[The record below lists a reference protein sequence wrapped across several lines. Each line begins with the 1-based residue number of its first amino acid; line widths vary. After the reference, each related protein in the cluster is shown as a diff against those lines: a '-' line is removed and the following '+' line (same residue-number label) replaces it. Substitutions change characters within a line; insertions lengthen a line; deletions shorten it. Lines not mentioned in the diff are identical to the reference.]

1 MIQIACQT
9 ITWGRERNGSDIT
22 GVMKEVAQAGYDG
35 IEIGARYLDPSKAGE
50 YSEAMK
56 SNGLRLAALHVG
68 GNFLDPESVRRQLE
82 GIGGTAEL
90 AVKLGTDLVF
100 LSGTKKDG
108 KTAAEYRTEAQS
120 LNRIGRIC
128 GDNGTMLC
136 YHNHNWE
143 FLDLGG
149 DGFRILLNETDP
161 ELVSLVPDVGWV
173 HRGGTA
179 PVEFLQAN
187 RDRIRALH
195 FKEFTPEGAFT
206 ELGRGEVNFSGCYEF
221 AAANLMDAVDP
232 LWIVAEQDTTQKEAA
247 ESAADNFSYI
257 RSLR

>member
-1 MIQIACQT
+1 MIRIACQT

-22 GVMKEVAQAGYDG
+22 GVMREVAGAGYDG
-35 IEIGARYLDPSKAGE
+35 IEIGARYLDPSKAAD
-50 YSEAMK
+50 YAEALQ
-56 SNGLRLAALHVG
+56 SNGLKLAALHVG
-68 GNFLDPESVRRQLE
+68 GNFLEPDSVRQQLE
-82 GIGGTAEL
+82 GIGETAEL
-90 AVKLGTDLVF
+90 AVKLGANLVF

-108 KTAAEYRTEAQS
+108 KTAEEYRTEAES

-128 GDNGTMLC
+128 RDNGAVLC

-143 FLDLGG
+143 FLDLRGEG
-149 DGFRILLNETDP
+149 IRILLNETDP
-161 ELVSLVPDVGWV
+161 NLVFLVPDVGWV
-173 HRGGTA
+173 HRGGTV
-179 PVEFLQAN
+179 PVDFLEAN

-206 ELGRGEVNFSGCYEF
+206 ELGRGEVDFTGCYEF
-221 AAANLMDAVDP
+221 AVANLMNAADP

-247 ESAADNFSYI
+247 VSAADNCSYI